1 MITSQ
6 PKPWDVELLV
16 TRDPLGE
23 ATEALVR
30 ALREADEARGAAR
43 LAVAGG
49 SAAAAIRPTREDL
62 GEVWRRVR
70 LTWTDERCVPFEAQ
84 DSNRGSAHRDGS
96 LMPGQPP
103 ALELPLYLSGE
114 KPPEAVRRVSEALG
128 RDFDAGLDVLLLG
141 MGGDGHIASLFP
153 LREPVDGLVAFVP
166 DSPKPPAERI
176 TLTLKLLSTA
186 RTPILLAT
194 GEGKREAL
202 SRLLAGDATLPA
214 THLRGLKIFTDQ
226 DVRH

>member
-6 PKPWDVELLV
+6 PKPWDVELRV

-128 RDFDAGLDVLLLG
+128 RDFDAGLECFVDRLSVRGREFAATVKQGAVDVDGYKTHAHERGKATTVLLL
-141 MGGDGHIASLFP
+141 
-153 LREPVDGLVAFVP
+153 
-166 DSPKPPAERI
+166 
-176 TLTLKLLSTA
+176 
-186 RTPILLAT
+186 
-194 GEGKREAL
+194 
-202 SRLLAGDATLPA
+202 
-214 THLRGLKIFTDQ
+214 
-226 DVRH
+226 